1 MFVPKGTKED
11 ETVFDF
17 SLRRFGKRTT
27 KLLFDP
33 LITGIY
39 AGKIEDLSI
48 RSCFPTLVDWEQQ
61 YGSVTRGFFSSKNA
75 QGSSFSFKKG
85 MEALPHA
92 IAKQLNSEIQLS
104 CQAVGLLPS
113 PTGMIV
119 LNTNGVAMK
128 TEYVVSALPSGAIAD
143 LIAPLHTSLGAL
155 LTSIESTSVAIV
167 QLGYRSSVLK
177 HQGFGYLIPSE
188 EKEEILGGIW
198 DSSLF
203 PQQNRGDM
211 TRLAIMIGGAR
222 DPQACWK
229 RDEDLIAIA
238 LDAVRR
244 HLDIDEKPCIAEV
257 SRAHKAIPQYHVG
270 HATKL
275 KHISEITRKHFSQ
288 LYLIGPAFSGV
299 SISDCIA
306 RAEEIAHTIADQELL
321 H

>member
-61 YGSVTRGFFSSKNA
+61 YGSVTRGFFASKNA
-75 QGSSFSFKKG
+75 QGGSFSFKKG
-85 MEALPHA
+85 MEALPLA

-155 LTSIESTSVAIV
+155 LTSIESTSVAVV

-177 HQGFGYLIPSE
+177 YKGFGYLIPSE

-222 DPQACWK
+222 HPKACWM
-229 RDEDLIAIA
+229 RDEDLIATA
-238 LDAVRR
+238 LDAAKR
-244 HLDIDEKPCIAEV
+244 HLGIEEKPFVTQV
-257 SRAHKAIPQYHVG
+257 SRAHKAIPQYHLG
-270 HATKL
+270 HAFKL
-275 KHISEITRKHFSQ
+275 KHISEIVKNEFPH
-288 LYLIGPAFSGV
+288 LHLIGPAFSGV
-299 SISDCIA
+299 AIGDCIA
-306 RAEEIAHTIADQELL
+306 HAEKVARDIAEHV
-321 H
+321 